1 MNRSVLLE
9 KLSRIGKL
17 VKPWSGGSG
26 YVGGPDERVNFTI
39 MYNLMTAEKKAKVTK
54 ARGIYKCMEY
64 SVKTA
69 YISLINNPN
78 YFCVKMFD
86 PDLYL
91 WFVGALKCY
100 DIYKRYRGIGFY
112 GVMRVYT
119 NIPEKTYR
127 RIEDMFK
134 KRYPN
139 LYKMLNAWWEG
150 VHATYKSEEKDVVTG
165 VVSDFDF
172 IAVSKGIRVCPSI
185 GFLYMSTIR
194 TENGGAGVIVVY
206 SGLR

>member
-1 MNRSVLLE
+1 MNRTVLLKKLAKIRKLGGFESRGSKYVE
-9 KLSRIGKL
+9 KL
-17 VKPWSGGSG
+17 
-26 YVGGPDERVNFTI
+26 DEIVNFTV
-39 MYNLMTAEKKAKVTK
+39 MYNLLTAEKKAKTTK
-54 ARGIYKCMEY
+54 ARGIYRCREY
-64 SVKTA
+64 SEKNA
-69 YISLINNPN
+69 YVSLISNPN

-91 WFVGALKCY
+91 WFVSALKCY

-139 LYKMLNAWWEG
+139 LYRMLNAWWEG

-172 IAVSKGIRVCPSI
+172 IAVSKGIQVCPSI

-194 TENGGAGVIVVY
+194 TENGGTGVIVIY